1 MKVVEDVKEKKHS
14 LMKNTVIVAF
24 LYSRFFSQENIQQNA
39 NSRKHNP
46 SNTKNNKHSG
56 HCFTERICH
65 SPNASIMR
73 LTICQRQVIYKVT
86 KDCRVVRDCY
96 ISKRNL

>member
-1 MKVVEDVKEKKHS
+1 MKVVEDVKEKKRS
-14 LMKNTVIVAF
+14 LMKNTVIVAL

-39 NSRKHNP
+39 NNRKHHP

-56 HCFTERICH
+56 HCFTESICH

-73 LTICQRQVIYKVT
+73 LTICQRQVICKVT
-86 KDCRVVRDCY
+86 G
-96 ISKRNL
+96 